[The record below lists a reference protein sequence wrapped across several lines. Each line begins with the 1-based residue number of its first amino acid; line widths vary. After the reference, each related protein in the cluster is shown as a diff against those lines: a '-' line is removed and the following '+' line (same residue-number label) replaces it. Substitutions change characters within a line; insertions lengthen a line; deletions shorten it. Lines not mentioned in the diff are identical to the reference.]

1 MPLPFPFDFKK
12 PDYNM
17 VFEWRM
23 ERLQRIRQNPE
34 TLPALR
40 QFYCEDPA
48 QFIIDW
54 GMTVDPRNLD
64 HALPV
69 TIPFLLFPR
78 QEEWINWIMDRRRNM
93 ENGLTDKSREM
104 GLSWCSMGLAATL
117 CLFSKEMVIG
127 VGSRKEEYVDSTGDP
142 KALLWKVRKFLSLLP
157 MEFRGSWDEKKHSQ
171 YMRVELPDSGSIIK
185 GESGDNIGRGDRTTL
200 YLVDESAFLPRPLL
214 IDAALSQTTRC
225 RIDLSSVNGMNNPF
239 AQKRHSGKIPV
250 FTFHWRSD
258 PRKDDEWYRK
268 ECEKID
274 NPVIVAQELDLNY
287 QASAEGILIPSEW
300 VQAAVDAHIRL
311 GIQPSGQRLGAMDVA
326 DEGKDKNGFSAR
338 YGFLLQDV
346 KEWTGEGSDIYASVV
361 KVFGYCD
368 DFGLDEFRFDE
379 DGLGAGVRGDA
390 RVINE
395 LRKAERLGYLTATP
409 FRGSGS
415 VFDPE
420 DEAVPGDNGKPARL
434 NKDFFANAKAQSW
447 WHLRKLFRNTFRAI
461 EGMDYDPDEIISIS
475 SAIENKERLLMELS
489 QPTWSKNAVGKI
501 LVDKQPEGTKS
512 PNLADSVMINYAPM
526 NTAMDIWAKLG
537 A

>member
-1 MPLPFPFDFKK
+1 M
-12 PDYNM
+12 
-17 VFEWRM
+17 
-23 ERLQRIRQNPE
+23 
-34 TLPALR
+34 
-40 QFYCEDPA
+40 
-48 QFIIDW
+48 
-54 GMTVDPRNLD
+54 
-64 HALPV
+64 
-69 TIPFLLFPR
+69 
-78 QEEWINWIMDRRRNM
+78 
-93 ENGLTDKSREM
+93 S
-104 GLSWCSMGLAATL
+104 
-117 CLFSKEMVIG
+117 
-127 VGSRKEEYVDSTGDP
+127 
-142 KALLWKVRKFLSLLP
+142 
-157 MEFRGSWDEKKHSQ
+157 
-171 YMRVELPDSGSIIK
+171 
-185 GESGDNIGRGDRTTL
+185 
-200 YLVDESAFLPRPLL
+200 
-214 IDAALSQTTRC
+214 
-225 RIDLSSVNGMNNPF
+225 NPF

-300 VQAAVDAHIRL
+300 VQAAVDAHIKL
-311 GIQPSGQRLGAMDVA
+311 GIEPSGQRLGAMDIA

-346 KEWTGEGSDIYASVV
+346 KEWSGEGSDIYASVV

-379 DGLGAGVRGDA
+379 DGLGAGARGDA

-395 LRKAERLGYLTATP
+395 LRSGERLPQITATP

-447 WHLRKLFRNTFRAI
+447 WHLRKLFRNTYRALQ
-461 EGMDYDPDEIISIS
+461 GMEYNPDEIISIS
-475 SAIENKERLLMELS
+475 SKIENKDRLLMELS

-501 LVDKQPEGTKS
+501 LVDKQPDGTKS